1 MPLLDLPP
9 ELFQHIIHDAV
20 NGSENVREA
29 WKLRRVCRTFATEVE
44 YDILAT
50 RPISEFT
57 SYYDRHFLGECMHRY
72 LAQRLRSP
80 KDVDQDFLKKL
91 QTLVDWVIEELGIK
105 EKRELQET
113 TERVCAGLA
122 ENLGRTHLVQ
132 VLHSMRDGYRDGYR
146 APLQAWSAQPV
157 DAHDKATAALA
168 VESYPRLRKT
178 LSELDSRA
186 NPRNVWCEFKAFNIA
201 LTRKDKA
208 LLCELLKYKKGL
220 ATAAGNMHELETAQG
235 SIFSINAAVNQALV
249 CEYHSPGPPSRPNK
263 SRSRAGYRLPPT
275 TMAHGLPIHRKTIT
289 YRHSCN

>member
-1 MPLLDLPP
+1 M
-9 ELFQHIIHDAV
+9 
-20 NGSENVREA
+20 
-29 WKLRRVCRTFATEVE
+29 T
-44 YDILAT
+44 DISSANACT
-50 RPISEFT
+50 GT
-57 SYYDRHFLGECMHRY
+57 M
-72 LAQRLRSP
+72 
-80 KDVDQDFLKKL
+80 
-91 QTLVDWVIEELGIK
+91 EELGIK
-105 EKRELQET
+105 EERELQET

-178 LSELDSRA
+178 LPELDSRA

-208 LLCELLKYKKGL
+208 LLCELLEYKKGL

-249 CEYHSPGPPSRPNK
+249 CEYHEGLQDLLNFHQAHHLDLINRN
-263 SRSRAGYRLPPT
+263 SRAGYRLPAT